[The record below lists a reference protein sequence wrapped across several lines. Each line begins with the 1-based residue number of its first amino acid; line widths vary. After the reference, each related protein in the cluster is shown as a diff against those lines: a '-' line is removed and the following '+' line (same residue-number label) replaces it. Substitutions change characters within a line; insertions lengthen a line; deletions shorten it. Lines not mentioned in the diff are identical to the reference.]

1 MTPQEALREAE
12 SGQLRPVYVVTGS
25 EGFLRYQVTSA
36 LRAAGLRGGPPGF
49 NHDKFFAQESDG
61 ETVVAAART
70 APMMAARRVVEV
82 AGVERWDSGKG
93 DKGGAAL
100 DRLAAYLADPC
111 PHTLMLITATKI
123 NGSRKVMRAAKKGGI
138 LVVCESP
145 KRGQLPAWIV
155 AAAKRRG
162 HGLAVGVAD
171 ALAELVGPDL
181 GPVDDAVERLS
192 LYVGPGAVIDED
204 ALAAVV
210 TRLRQDDVWVL
221 VDALG
226 SRNTGRALEALGDAF
241 DARDAALPML
251 GAIAWRVR
259 QLVKF
264 EAALRVGAPGD
275 KAAKAAG
282 VPPFKARDLERSV
295 KQIGGSKL
303 ADWLVLL
310 AEADLALKG
319 SRRPGQRVLE
329 TMVVAMCR

>member
-1 MTPQEALREAE
+1 MTPQDALREAE
-12 SGQLRPVYVVTGS
+12 GGPLRPVYVVTGS
-25 EGFLRYQVTSA
+25 EGFLRYQVIRA
-36 LRAAGLRGGPPGF
+36 LREAGLRGGPVGF
-49 NHDKFFAQESDG
+49 NHDKFVAQETEG
-61 ETVVAAART
+61 EVVVAAALT
-70 APMMAARRVVEV
+70 LPMMAQLRVVEV
-82 AGVERWDSGKG
+82 AGVDRWDSAKGGKG
-93 DKGGAAL
+93 SAAL
-100 DRLAAYLADPC
+100 DMLAAYMADPC
-111 PHTLMLITATKI
+111 PHTLMLIAATKI
-123 NGSRKVMRAAKKGGI
+123 NGSRKMMRAAKKSGC

-145 KRGQLPAWIV
+145 KRGQLPGWIV

-162 HGLAVGVAD
+162 HELAAGVAD
-171 ALAELVGPDL
+171 ALAELVGPEL

-226 SRNTGRALEALGDAF
+226 GRNVGRALEALGDAF

-264 EAALRVGAPGD
+264 EAALSVGAPSG

-282 VPPFKARDLERSV
+282 VPPFKARDLERSI
-295 KQIGGSKL
+295 KRIGAAKL

-310 AEADLALKG
+310 AEADQALKG
-319 SRRPGQRVLE
+319 SRRPGRRVLE
-329 TMVVAMCR
+329 TMVVAMCS